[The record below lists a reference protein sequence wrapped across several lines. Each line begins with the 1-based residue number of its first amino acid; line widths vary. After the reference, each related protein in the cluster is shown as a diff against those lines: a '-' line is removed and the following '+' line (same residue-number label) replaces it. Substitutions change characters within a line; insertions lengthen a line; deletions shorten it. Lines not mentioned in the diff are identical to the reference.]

1 MEITLKYT
9 LDEVNALLTA
19 LGQLPF
25 STSASL
31 ISNIQ
36 LQATPQLQA
45 QPPAQE
51 ETPPQP
57 TE

>member
-25 STSASL
+25 STSAGL

-36 LQATPQLQA
+36 LQATPQVQA
-45 QPPAQE
+45 QQPPEPTPE
-51 ETPPQP
+51 EPK
-57 TE
+57 E

>member
-25 STSASL
+25 NTSAGF

-36 LQATPQLQA
+36 LQATPQVQA
-45 QPPAQE
+45 QQPSEPTP
-51 ETPPQP
+51 ETK
-57 TE
+57 E

>member
-25 STSASL
+25 NTSAGL

-45 QPPAQE
+45 Q
-51 ETPPQP
+51 QP
-57 TE
+57 TEPTPETKE

>member
-25 STSASL
+25 NTSAGL

-36 LQATPQLQA
+36 LQATPQGLYLWGCLQLDIA
-45 QPPAQE
+45 N
-51 ETPPQP
+51 ETC
-57 TE
+57 

>member
-25 STSASL
+25 STSAGL

-36 LQATPQLQA
+36 LQATPQVQA
-45 QPPAQE
+45 QQPE
-51 ETPPQP
+51 EPK
-57 TE
+57 EES

>member
-25 STSASL
+25 STSAGL

-36 LQATPQLQA
+36 LQATPQV
-45 QPPAQE
+45 QE
-51 ETPPQP
+51 QEAKKET